1 MHDDHAAARSILLL
15 SCIPGIGPARLRALL
30 EFFDDTSDVA
40 RAGPRDLIR
49 VPGIEQKT
57 AMAIVTFFRN
67 GVPGEAHRFVEDQLK
82 SMDLHGIR
90 FTTPGEADYPQHL
103 RKIYDPPPFLFYQG
117 CLIAQDAAAVA
128 VVGTRSPSAYGTRIA
143 DRFATAL
150 AARGIT
156 IVSGLARG
164 IDTVAHSAALRAG
177 GRTIAVIGSGLDVL
191 YPAENNTLAARIKAH
206 GAVISEFP
214 MGTKPDAMNFP
225 QRNRV
230 VSGMSLGTLVV
241 ETGIEGGAMIT
252 ARNALDQNREV
263 FAIPSPID
271 ATTHS
276 GTNRLV
282 REGQALLTETPEDI
296 LAELLPHLHGLI
308 PDLPLPPPRETPPLS
323 LFEER
328 VAGVIGNEPSHIDAI
343 SERTSLSSA
352 ETLVH
357 LLALEC
363 KGVVRQLPGKHF
375 VRA

>member
-1 MHDDHAAARSILLL
+1 MHDDRAAARDILLL
-15 SCIPGIGPARLRALL
+15 SRIPGIGPARLRALI
-30 EFFDDTSDVA
+30 EFFGNASNVTHAS
-40 RAGPRDLIR
+40 PRDLVR
-49 VPGIEQKT
+49 VPGIEQKI
-57 AMAIVTFFRN
+57 ALAVVNYFRN
-67 GVPGEAHRFVEDQLK
+67 GVPDDARRFVDDQLK
-82 SMDLHGIR
+82 SMDVHGVR
-90 FTTPGEADYPQHL
+90 FTNPWEADYPQHL
-103 RKIYDPPPFLFYQG
+103 RKIYDPPPYLFYRG
-117 CLIAQDAAAVA
+117 SLIAQDAAAIA
-128 VVGTRSPSAYGTRIA
+128 VVGTRTPSAYGVRIA

-150 AARGIT
+150 ATRGIT

-164 IDTVAHSAALRAG
+164 IDTVAHSATLRAG
-177 GRTIAVIGSGLDVL
+177 GRTVAVIGSGLDVM
-191 YPAENNTLAARIKAH
+191 YPAENHALATRIMAH

-230 VSGMSLGTLVV
+230 VSGMSLGTLVI

-271 ATTHS
+271 ATTRS
-276 GTNRLV
+276 GANRLL
-282 REGQALLTETPEDI
+282 RDGQALLTETPDDI
-296 LAELLPHLHGLI
+296 LSELHPHLRGLI

-323 LFEER
+323 LFEQR
-328 VAGVIGNEPSHIDAI
+328 VAEVIGDEPSHIDAI
-343 SERTSLSSA
+343 SEQTSLSSA

-375 VRA
+375 VRT